1 MGFGGVP
8 PEDQEH
14 DSDDE
19 QQLGAFLPPS
29 AHYQL
34 HQGEQQE
41 LEERR
46 ALALR
51 QEQEKASQEEAARM
65 KDRQEATEKQLR
77 AARLHERHLKSKISR
92 QAEDILD
99 KTTEIDELRKRANKR
114 TSDDTRPGRLAGVLM
129 ASPHRLQPLSDSRH
143 RQMDDVNDKEDF
155 EDVHFLPHPVHHN
168 RHQRSPSLPPPALPK
183 LNLKEVHEERDRN
196 YPPDQVAAAA
206 AAAPG
211 VDAAGKGGSSSA
223 SSASDDDEWCRDMAA
238 VAAPTTH
245 KRQDTDRQES
255 DDDDFDADNRLMGES
270 TARYYMRK
278 YDDVKNRYDAIKD
291 MYHHQEKTIAEL
303 RSHLAAAGD
312 NKTKLLADKD
322 AAAAKAADEWFKM
335 EHVLRTTIG
344 KQQRELDM
352 VNAKLQEA
360 ERTKATDAVQEP
372 SAGDRVAKDQY
383 DELQARLDELQEKY
397 SQLMEEA
404 ERLKKVAAANVD
416 KLAVAGGETDVPTD
430 GDLARL
436 LSGCD
441 LPPEV
446 TAAVHRVDQTL
457 DGEVVR
463 ADRLAREAT
472 SLRKMAEQKEEVNVT
487 DEARQ
492 EAIRHSH
499 DDEQDRRL
507 QQIAK
512 LQRERDGLQREKERL
527 EQDKAQLVSVL
538 RAYQQHLKAAGGVP
552 VAGAARLLSHK
563 SQIQTHSTSGGRG
576 ASIGAVKLGHK
587 APPAAAI
594 STGPGARVASHADV
608 VGVDGRI
615 ATPPTDVRVHAR
627 KQRSDTAS
635 AGGRR
640 KWPSPPQTA
649 NGPPGGVERS
659 HGGETAAMIGPGVGI
674 RTGGGSGDPF
684 AALAGMIGASGTKAP
699 RPFTALTASD
709 APKTLAV
716 TQDHR
721 QKTAPALKK
730 AEQPRLSIVMTRIA
744 NEPPSFDVAKTRL
757 PVVGEGVVDTSERHT
772 PKQEEQP
779 DDHLKSAPMV
789 KKAERPKLSIVMT
802 RIANEPPSFDVAKTR
817 LPVVGEGVGID
828 IEADR
833 VGARLWNGKG
843 IPPVVHHSFAEHHR
857 HHPKCGPLTPANA
870 LILKLQQAQT
880 QGKAD
885 TNKRA
890 VGVIMSGQPLSPP
903 LLHAKAHAASATMP
917 RRIPD
922 LRLPATISAQ
932 SRQHG
937 HRQQQQRYIQ
947 PPLPEPPPA
956 MAFAPP
962 PPYATIG
969 QPLFY
974 ALRHTHLTS

>member
-34 HQGEQQE
+34 HQREQQE

-143 RQMDDVNDKEDF
+143 RQMDDANDEEDF
-155 EDVHFLPHPVHHN
+155 VDVYFLPHPVHHN

-211 VDAAGKGGSSSA
+211 VDAAAKGGSSSA

-255 DDDDFDADNRLMGES
+255 DDDDFDTDFDADDRLMGES
-270 TARYYMRK
+270 MARYYMRK

-335 EHVLRTTIG
+335 EHVLRTAIG

-372 SAGDRVAKDQY
+372 SA
-383 DELQARLDELQEKY
+383 LDH
-397 SQLMEEA
+397 

-416 KLAVAGGETDVPTD
+416 ELAVAGGENDVATD
-430 GDLARL
+430 GDLERL

-446 TAAVHRVDQTL
+446 TAVIHRTEQTL
-457 DGEVVR
+457 DRELVR
-463 ADRLAREAT
+463 ADRLVREAT
-472 SLRKMAEQKEEVNVT
+472 SLRKTAE
-487 DEARQ
+487 
-492 EAIRHSH
+492 
-499 DDEQDRRL
+499 
-507 QQIAK
+507 
-512 LQRERDGLQREKERL
+512 G
-527 EQDKAQLVSVL
+527 KAPAPPV
-538 RAYQQHLKAAGGVP
+538 APTIPAGGVP

-563 SQIQTHSTSGGRG
+563 SQIQGRAVRGGASRGEGRWPSAGGSHFTNGRRQQQTHLTGGGRG
-576 ASIGAVKLGHK
+576 ASIGGGVLGHK
-587 APPAAAI
+587 APPSAAI
-594 STGPGARVASHADV
+594 SSTSPGARVASHADGV
-608 VGVDGRI
+608 VAFDGRI
-615 ATPPTDVRVHAR
+615 ATPPTDAHTDVRAHAR
-627 KQRSDTAS
+627 KQRAADTTDDGNAAATVPKKISKQRSVTAS
-635 AGGRR
+635 AAGRR
-640 KWPSPPQTA
+640 KQPPPPQTA
-649 NGPPGGVERS
+649 NGAAGVERS
-659 HGGETAAMIGPGVGI
+659 HGGENAAMIGPGVGI

-709 APKTLAV
+709 APKTLAL

-789 KKAERPKLSIVMT
+789 KKAERPRLSIVMT

-833 VGARLWNGKG
+833 VGARL
-843 IPPVVHHSFAEHHR
+843 

-870 LILKLQQAQT
+870 LKLKLQETQT
-880 QGKAD
+880 QWKSDA
-885 TNKRA
+885 NKRA

-903 LLHAKAHAASATMP
+903 LLHAKGHAASATMP

-932 SRQHG
+932 SRHHNG

-947 PPLPEPPPA
+947 PPVPQPPPA

-974 ALRHTHLTS
+974 APHPPHIMMMATHP